1 MLYHSRVS
9 IIILTFSGAER
20 SKETLSLISLAQRK
34 KEKKLISSQPS
45 NLPCPKEDFEP
56 LPDPRQSLARTQHWE
71 IRCMR
76 YEGRCRMLLFHIPF
90 TFIQLFAAMCKY
102 LN

>member
-9 IIILTFSGAER
+9 IIILTFFGAEER

-56 LPDPRQSLARTQHWE
+56 LPDPRQSLARTQHRKSQRPT
-71 IRCMR
+71 ISFRFGKPGHGL
-76 YEGRCRMLLFHIPF
+76 YF
-90 TFIQLFAAMCKY
+90 
-102 LN
+102 

>member
-9 IIILTFSGAER
+9 IIILTFSGAEER

-56 LPDPRQSLARTQHWE
+56 LPDPRQSLARTQH
-71 IRCMR
+71 RKMQKP
-76 YEGRCRMLLFHIPF
+76 PF
-90 TFIQLFAAMCKY
+90 FFRFGKPGHGLYF
-102 LN
+102 